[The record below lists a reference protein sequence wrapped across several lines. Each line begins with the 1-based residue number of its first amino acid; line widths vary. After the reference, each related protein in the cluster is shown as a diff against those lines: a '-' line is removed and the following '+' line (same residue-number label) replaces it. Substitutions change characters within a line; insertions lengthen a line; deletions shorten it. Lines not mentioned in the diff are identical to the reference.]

1 MIREHEKELG
11 NNRFDEEISNLE
23 DALEEQ
29 LTSENLASLVNQA
42 LATGFVQIG
51 DSVMELD
58 TLMTDWLDD
67 FGDGLYA
74 VGDTLKSEL
83 IDQLVIAKELM
94 SHIGITSLSN
104 NAGMKSRTI
113 DASGINSSVNLS
125 IGNLL
130 NIDGNLTEDLL
141 PEVEVM
147 LKNASQELLNKISSQ
162 LSFR

>member
-1 MIREHEKELG
+1 
-11 NNRFDEEISNLE
+11 
-23 DALEEQ
+23 
-29 LTSENLASLVNQA
+29 
-42 LATGFVQIG
+42 
-51 DSVMELD
+51 MELD